1 MSEFAAPRE
10 TVTAEARFETA
21 DMVVCVTCRMRYP
34 AGTRFCTN
42 DGSVLVP
49 DVPVQAAM
57 PHVEFSAAPRMQ
69 APPVAAKRR
78 SWVPI
83 YAGAAMILLVMIA
96 APVWFLSFIR
106 TAAPNIAT
114 NSNTSRNSNTP
125 AYNFD
130 TPDFQFQ
137 SLNGGTRSLND
148 FRGRVLL
155 LNFWSTVGDETRNE
169 APGLNELQ
177 KRLGPRGLSVVG
189 VSDTTSVDAIR
200 NFQKE
205 TPLNYEVLIGGTPG
219 IKLFRILTFPTTII
233 IDRRGH
239 TTKRLLGVQ
248 DLATIESEIEPL
260 LKQTP

>member
-1 MSEFAAPRE
+1 
-10 TVTAEARFETA
+10 
-21 DMVVCVTCRMRYP
+21 
-34 AGTRFCTN
+34 
-42 DGSVLVP
+42 
-49 DVPVQAAM
+49 
-57 PHVEFSAAPRMQ
+57 
-69 APPVAAKRR
+69 
-78 SWVPI
+78 
-83 YAGAAMILLVMIA
+83 
-96 APVWFLSFIR
+96 
-106 TAAPNIAT
+106 
-114 NSNTSRNSNTP
+114 
-125 AYNFD
+125 
-130 TPDFQFQ
+130 
-137 SLNGGTRSLND
+137 
-148 FRGRVLL
+148 
-155 LNFWSTVGDETRNE
+155 VGDETRNE